1 MNHHIVKFVSVLT
14 VICLLLNCAVATP
27 GDDGG
32 AAVIRRGLKGG
43 GGGGGSAGSG
53 VPKGGGARGGSG
65 APKGGGSRGGSGAPK
80 GGGSRGGSGVII
92 WYPYVIPNPVAD
104 PPHNGSPVSR
114 NWRPC
119 LTMVLLFFLF

>member
-1 MNHHIVKFVSVLT
+1 MNHHILKFVSVLT

-27 GDDGG
+27 GG

-43 GGGGGSAGSG
+43 GGGGRAGSG

-65 APKGGGSRGGSGAPK
+65 APKGGGSSGGSG
-80 GGGSRGGSGVII
+80 GII
-92 WYPYVIPNPVAD
+92 WYPYIVPNPVAH
-104 PPHNGSPVSR
+104 PPHNGSPVNR

-119 LTMVLLFFLF
+119 LAIVLLFFLF